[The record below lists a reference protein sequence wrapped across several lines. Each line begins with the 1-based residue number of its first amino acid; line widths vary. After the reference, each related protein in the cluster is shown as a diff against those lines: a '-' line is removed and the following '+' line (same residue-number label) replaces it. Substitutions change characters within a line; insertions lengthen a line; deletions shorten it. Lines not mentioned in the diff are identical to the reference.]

1 MVYINFFCYL
11 FLKIWIVHM
20 IFHWKML
27 EVFTW
32 LRFFYYQYT
41 VKAESSITIRPS
53 VHQISHV
60 HVQFIY
66 IFLPDWPKLPPTLLC
81 SCVKLLWPWPKFLG
95 QRDPFSWHYFFTSP
109 HRHYKC
115 NIRVHFNAK
124 TYICQCVWIMGEKW
138 WSEVSRQA
146 CFQTENECRM
156 GWFLYCMQKVRGILV
171 YIEYSNM

>member
-11 FLKIWIVHM
+11 FLKNWIVHM
-20 IFHWKML
+20 FFHWKML

-32 LRFFYYQYT
+32 LRFFYCRYT

-115 NIRVHFNAK
+115 NIRVHFNVP
-124 TYICQCVWIMGEKW
+124 I
-138 WSEVSRQA
+138 SVSVSGSWGKNDVVTS
-146 CFQTENECRM
+146 FYTGLFPNWEWM
-156 GWFLYCMQKVRGILV
+156 
-171 YIEYSNM
+171 

>member
-1 MVYINFFCYL
+1 MVYINIFCYL

-20 IFHWKML
+20 FFHWKML

-32 LRFFYYQYT
+32 LRFFYYRYT

-60 HVQFIY
+60 HAQFIY

-138 WSEVSRQA
+138 WSDKFLDRPVSKLRMNVGWGGFYTA
-146 CFQTENECRM
+146 C
-156 GWFLYCMQKVRGILV
+156 KK
-171 YIEYSNM
+171 